1 MSENDERYFEQEL
14 SMEELDEIAGGKRHY
29 GTWYEVKANDGH
41 RTTCYSAEEA
51 NQYLAQHGGGS
62 VTAVY
67 GILSTETWKRLNGE
81 S

>member
-51 NQYLAQHGGGS
+51 NQYLAQHGGGTA
-62 VTAVY
+62 TAVY
-67 GILSTETWKRLNGE
+67 GILSTETWRRLNGE
-81 S
+81 N